1 MISDLSK
8 SCIIFG
14 GCSTKH
20 FERQGCSENFS
31 SGRCGGRKIF
41 LGIFGAEILV
51 FGTVRGGV
59 SINILGVGQKNIKQ
73 YDSNSDIV
81 HERVK
86 NTMFVLKCPDAHNK
100 GN

>member
-1 MISDLSK
+1 MLREFF
-8 SCIIFG
+8 FG
-14 GCSTKH
+14 AV
-20 FERQGCSENFS
+20 R
-31 SGRCGGRKIF
+31 GRKIF
-41 LGIFGAEILV
+41 LGILGAEILV
-51 FGTVRGGV
+51 FGSVQGGV